1 MTYLDPPGGH
11 GRPAASSPAAAP
23 SGLDEP
29 AERASAAAALARC
42 VSVEA
47 AKFAAAHWGRT
58 PLLSRAA
65 ELPNPA
71 GFTDLL
77 SPADADELLS
87 RRGLRTPFL
96 RVAKDGQVLPAARY
110 TGGGGAGAEIGDQ
123 VLDERILQLYADGAT
138 LVLQGLHRT
147 WPALIDFTRDL
158 SLAVGQPLQVNAYLT
173 PADSQGF
180 ATHYDTH
187 DVFVLQVDG
196 RKHWRIHPPVLP
208 DPLERQPWGGRA
220 DEVAA
225 TAQGPAALDVVLEP
239 GDALYLPRGW
249 LHSAQ
254 AQESSSLHLTVGVR
268 ALTRYALVEEL
279 LALAAEDQR
288 LRATLP
294 FGADVADPDAIEP
307 ELTETVEALREWL
320 LRADPAAVA
329 GRLRQRAWSASRPA
343 PIRPLA
349 QAAAITTLTA
359 DSRVTVRAGLH
370 WQLVTEGERVALRL
384 FDRTVTLPAQCG
396 PGVRALLAGPAIR
409 VGDLPGLDTDADR
422 LTLTRRLLREAA
434 LTPA

>member
-1 MTYLDPPGGH
+1 MTHIDPPGGH
-11 GRPAASSPAAAP
+11 GRPAAP
-23 SGLDEP
+23 S
-29 AERASAAAALARC
+29 AAAAALARC
-42 VSVEA
+42 VSVEP

-58 PLLSRAA
+58 PLLSRAD
-65 ELPNPA
+65 ELPDA
-71 GFTDLL
+71 HGFTDLL

-87 RRGLRTPFL
+87 RRGLRSPFL
-96 RVAKDGQVLPAARY
+96 RVAQDGELVPAARF

-123 VLDERILQLYADGAT
+123 VLDERVLELYAGGAT

-147 WPALIDFTRDL
+147 WPALIDFARDL
-158 SLAVGQPLQVNAYLT
+158 GTAVGQPLQVNAYLT
-173 PADSQGF
+173 PAGNQGF

-208 DPLERQPWGGRA
+208 DPLEKQPWGGRA
-220 DEVAA
+220 DEVSA
-225 TAQGPAALDVVLEP
+225 TAEGPAALDVVLAP

-268 ALTRYALVEEL
+268 ALTRYAMVEEL

-294 FGADVADPDAIEP
+294 FGTDVADPDAIEP
-307 ELTETVEALREWL
+307 ELTETVEALRDWL

-329 GRLRQRAWSASRPA
+329 ARLRQRAWPAARPA

-349 QAAAITTLTA
+349 QAAALAALDVDTRLAPRPGLRWRLTTQA
-359 DSRVTVRAGLH
+359 ERAA
-370 WQLVTEGERVALRL
+370 LVL
-384 FDRTVTLPAQCG
+384 FDRTVTLPASCA
-396 PGVRALLAGPAIR
+396 PAVRALLAADSTR
-409 VGDLPGLDTDADR
+409 VGDLPGLDDDADR
-422 LTLTRRLLREAA
+422 LTLARRLLREAV
-434 LTPA
+434 LVPA

>member
-11 GRPAASSPAAAP
+11 HGRPAVP
-23 SGLDEP
+23 S
-29 AERASAAAALARC
+29 AEATAALARC
-42 VSVEA
+42 VSVEP
-47 AKFAAAHWGRT
+47 AKFAAAHWGHT

-65 ELPNPA
+65 ELPEPA

-96 RVAKDGQVLPAARY
+96 RVAKDGQLVAASRW

-123 VLDERILQLYADGAT
+123 VLDERVLEQYASGAT
-138 LVLQGLHRT
+138 LVLQGLHRI
-147 WPALIDFTRDL
+147 WPPLVDFARDL
-158 SLAVGQPLQVNAYLT
+158 GLALNQPLQINAYLT
-173 PADSQGF
+173 PAGSQGF

-208 DPLERQPWGGRA
+208 DPLEKQPWGGRA
-220 DEVAA
+220 DEVGA
-225 TAQGPAALDVVLEP
+225 TAQGPAALDVVLAP

-254 AQESSSLHLTVGVR
+254 AQDASSLHLTVGIR

-279 LALAAEDQR
+279 LALSAEDQR
-288 LRATLP
+288 LRASLP
-294 FGADVADPDAIEP
+294 FGTDVADPDAIEP
-307 ELTETVEALREWL
+307 ELTETVEALRDWL
-320 LRADPAAVA
+320 LRADPGAVA
-329 GRLRQRAWSASRPA
+329 ARLRQRAWPAARPA

-349 QAAAITTLTA
+349 QADALATLDA
-359 DSRVTVRAGLH
+359 DSRVTVRPGLR
-370 WQLVTEGERVALRL
+370 WQLVPHDPDTVALRL
-384 FDRTVTLPAQCG
+384 FDRTITLPTSCEPAA
-396 PGVRALLAGPAIR
+396 RALLTGTVTR
-409 VGDLPGLDTDADR
+409 VGDLPGLPDDADR
-422 LTLTRRLLREAA
+422 VTLTRRLLREAV
-434 LTPA
+434 LVPA

>member
-1 MTYLDPPGGH
+1 MTHIDPPGGH
-11 GRPAASSPAAAP
+11 SRPAVP
-23 SGLDEP
+23 SE
-29 AERASAAAALARC
+29 AAAALSRC
-42 VSVEA
+42 VSVEP

-58 PLLSRAA
+58 PLLSRAD
-65 ELPNPA
+65 ELPNRA

-87 RRGLRTPFL
+87 RRGLRSPFL
-96 RVAKDGQVLPAARY
+96 RIAKDGQLVPAARF
-110 TGGGGAGAEIGDQ
+110 TGGGGAGAEIADQ
-123 VLDERILQLYADGAT
+123 VLDERVLELYAGGAT

-147 WPALIDFTRDL
+147 WPALIDFTREL
-158 SLAVGQPLQVNAYLT
+158 GTAVGQPLQVNAYLT
-173 PADSQGF
+173 PAGNQGF

-208 DPLERQPWGGRA
+208 DPLERQTWGGRA

-225 TAQGPAALDVVLEP
+225 TADGPAALDVVLAP

-268 ALTRYALVEEL
+268 ALTRYTMVEEL

-294 FGADVADPDAIEP
+294 FGTDVSDPDAIEP
-307 ELTETVEALREWL
+307 ELTETVEALRDWL

-329 GRLRQRAWSASRPA
+329 ARLRQRAWPAARPA

-349 QAAAITTLTA
+349 QAAALAALDA
-359 DSRVTVRAGLH
+359 DTRLAPRPGLR
-370 WQLVTEGERVALRL
+370 WRLSPRGDQVALVL
-384 FDRTVTLPAQCG
+384 FDRTITLPASCA
-396 PGVRALLAGPAIR
+396 PAVHALLGAESVR
-409 VGDLPGLDTDADR
+409 VGDLPGLDDDTDR
-422 LTLTRRLLREAA
+422 LTLARRLLREAV
-434 LTPA
+434 LIPA

>member
-1 MTYLDPPGGH
+1 MTHIDPPGGY
-11 GRPAASSPAAAP
+11 GRPAVP
-23 SGLDEP
+23 
-29 AERASAAAALARC
+29 SAATAALARC
-42 VSVEA
+42 VAVEP
-47 AKFAAAHWGRT
+47 AKFASTHWGRG

-65 ELPNPA
+65 ELPNPH

-96 RVAKDGQVLPAARY
+96 RVAKDGQLVPAARY
-110 TGGGGAGAEIGDQ
+110 TGRGGAGAEIDDQ
-123 VLDERILQLYADGAT
+123 VLDEKVLDLYASGAT

-147 WPALIDFTRDL
+147 WPALVDFTREL
-158 SLAVGQPLQVNAYLT
+158 GTALAQPLQVNAYLT
-173 PADSQGF
+173 PAGSQGF

-208 DPLERQPWGGRA
+208 DPLEKQPWGGRA
-220 DEVAA
+220 DEVSA

-279 LALAAEDQR
+279 LALAAEDPR
-288 LRATLP
+288 LRAGLP
-294 FGADVADPDAIEP
+294 FGTDVADPDAIEP
-307 ELTETVEALREWL
+307 ELTETVEALRDWL

-329 GRLRQRAWSASRPA
+329 ARLRNRAWPAARPA

-349 QAAAITTLTA
+349 QAAALTSLTA
-359 DSRVTVRAGLH
+359 DSRVALRAGLR
-370 WQLVTEGERVALRL
+370 WQLAPALDGKVALRL
-384 FDRTVTLPAQCG
+384 FDRTITLPAQCE
-396 PGVRALLAGPAIR
+396 PALRTLLTGKATR
-409 VGDLPGLDTDADR
+409 VGDLPGLDDDADR
-422 LTLTRRLLREAA
+422 VVLTRRLLKEAV

>member
-1 MTYLDPPGGH
+1 MTHIVPPGGH
-11 GRPAASSPAAAP
+11 GRPAVPSAP
-23 SGLDEP
+23 TT
-29 AERASAAAALARC
+29 ALTRC
-42 VSVEA
+42 VSVEP

-58 PLLSRAA
+58 PLLSRAD

-71 GFTDLL
+71 GFADLL

-96 RVAKDGQVLPAARY
+96 RIAKDGQLVPAARF

-123 VLDERILQLYADGAT
+123 VLDERVLELYADGAT

-147 WPALIDFTRDL
+147 WPALIDFARDL
-158 SLAVGQPLQVNAYLT
+158 GVAVGQPLQVNAYLT
-173 PADSQGF
+173 PAGNQGF

-208 DPLERQPWGGRA
+208 DPLEKQTWGGRA

-225 TAQGPAALDVVLEP
+225 TADGPPALDVVLGP

-294 FGADVADPDAIEP
+294 FGTDVADPDAIEP
-307 ELTETVEALREWL
+307 ELTETVEALRDWL

-329 GRLRQRAWSASRPA
+329 ARLRQRAWPAARPA

-349 QAAAITTLTA
+349 QAAALAALDPDTRLA
-359 DSRVTVRAGLH
+359 PRPGLR
-370 WQLVTEGERVALRL
+370 WQLAPQGDRVALRL
-384 FDRTVTLPAQCG
+384 FDRTITLPASCA
-396 PGVRALLAGPAIR
+396 PAVRTLLTGGATR
-409 VGDLPGLDTDADR
+409 VGDLPGLDDDADR
-422 LTLTRRLLREAA
+422 VTLARRLLREAVVV
-434 LTPA
+434 PA